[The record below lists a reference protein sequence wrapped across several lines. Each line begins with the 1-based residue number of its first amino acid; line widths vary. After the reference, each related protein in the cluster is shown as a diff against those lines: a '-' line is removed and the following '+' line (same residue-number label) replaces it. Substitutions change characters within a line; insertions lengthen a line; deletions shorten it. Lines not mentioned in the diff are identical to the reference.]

1 MFQTRSLLNSWKYM
15 NDKEVKV
22 FKAPLV
28 PLISL
33 VDLEQGSELRNPID
47 PAECLPPF

>member
-1 MFQTRSLLNSWKYM
+1 M
-15 NDKEVKV
+15 NDKEVKL

-33 VDLEQGSELRNPID
+33 VDLEQTQTDFGFRVKL
-47 PAECLPPF
+47 

>member
-1 MFQTRSLLNSWKYM
+1 METRRCFNIDPYEILVKDM
-15 NDKEVKV
+15 NDKRVKV

-33 VDLEQGSELRNPID
+33 VDLEPSQTDFGFRVKL
-47 PAECLPPF
+47 